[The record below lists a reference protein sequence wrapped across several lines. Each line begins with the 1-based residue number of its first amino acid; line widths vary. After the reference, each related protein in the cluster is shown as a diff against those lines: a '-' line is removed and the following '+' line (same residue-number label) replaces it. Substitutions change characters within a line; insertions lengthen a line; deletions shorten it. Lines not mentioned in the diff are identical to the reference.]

1 MCLCVCSVQKQT
13 IPALLAGRDAV
24 VRSQTGSGETPQFTA
39 LLHEPQNIHLFSS
52 ADVCV
57 CVSSVSAG
65 KTLSYAVPV
74 VQSLQAVQ
82 PKVSR
87 SDGPL
92 AVVIVPTREVCLG

>member
-1 MCLCVCSVQKQT
+1 MSTILQLLYVACSVM
-13 IPALLAGRDAV
+13 V
-24 VRSQTGSGETPQFTA
+24 E
-39 LLHEPQNIHLFSS
+39 
-52 ADVCV
+52 C
-57 CVSSVSAG
+57 VSAG

-92 AVVIVPTREVCLG
+92 AVVIVPTREVQSD